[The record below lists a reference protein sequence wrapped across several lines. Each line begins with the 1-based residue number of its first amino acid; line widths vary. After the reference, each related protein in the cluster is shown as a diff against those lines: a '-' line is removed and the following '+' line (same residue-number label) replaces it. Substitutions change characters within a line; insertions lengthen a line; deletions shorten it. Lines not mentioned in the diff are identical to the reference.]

1 MPSLNTKLASAP
13 NTTSNFVLRATSS
26 TTIGNSTI
34 QDDGTNVAIGT
45 TPGTYKL
52 NVSGTFNAT
61 GAATFSSSIDA
72 SGQINSSISSN
83 SGSGSSYPLNR
94 ISNTLATQGDG
105 SSTFNF
111 SALLVQSGNGA
122 VQFYHSTSYAAG
134 TWEPQGLLNVATN
147 HPLVIRTNN
156 TERMRITSG
165 GDIGIGTTG
174 GINITSGWTNL
185 TVNGTSTGLIGIK
198 ANGTDFGAMYA
209 NIGNNNFV
217 LQAYGTSNTGN
228 MVFLTNSTTRVTING
243 STGTAL
249 FNGGNTADVNNVAI
263 RVPNNKFLSFY
274 NAADNGWA
282 FALGANSDNS
292 AGMIGNNGISFGTG
306 GSATTRMT
314 ILSGGAIQMSNN
326 STTFSI
332 GSIAGVQR
340 IQYGTGGFTTEFA
353 FLQPNDG
360 YTPIG
365 ASAFNTRSDY
375 RLKEDLKEF
384 NGLSL
389 VTDMKVYD
397 FKWREKEER
406 NYGFMAHELQEVV
419 PYVVTGTKDGMFEDE
434 PQMQGLDYSKLVPI
448 LVKSIQELETRIKQL
463 ENK

>member
-13 NTTSNFVLRATSS
+13 NTTSGYVLRATSS

-147 HPLVIRTNN
+147 HPLVVRTNN

-174 GINITSGWTNL
+174 GINVASGWTNL
-185 TVNGTSTGLIGIK
+185 T
-198 ANGTDFGAMYA
+198 ANGSTTGIIGVQIAGTNFGAMYGNLA
-209 NIGNNNFV
+209 NNNFV

-228 MVFLTNSTTRVTING
+228 MVFLTNSTERMRITSGGEVQTTGKILIND
-243 STGTAL
+243 
-249 FNGGNTADVNNVAI
+249 GGNATI
-263 RVPNNKFLSFY
+263 PCLK
-274 NAADNGWA
+274 
-282 FALGANSDNS
+282 
-292 AGMIGNNGISFGTG
+292 IGSSTTGISQNASEQLNFITN
-306 GSATTRMT
+306 SSTKMIIT
-314 ILSGGAIQMSNN
+314 SGGVLQMSNN

-332 GSIAGVQR
+332 GSIAGQQR
-340 IQYGTGGFTTEFA
+340 IQYGTGGYTTEFA

-360 YTPIG
+360 YTAIG
-365 ASAFNTRSDY
+365 AGAFNTRSDY

-384 NGLSL
+384 DGLSL

-397 FKWREKEER
+397 FKWKEKEER

-434 PQMQGLDYSKLVPI
+434 PQMQGLDYSKLVPV
-448 LVKSIQELETRIKQL
+448 LVKAIQELNQKINDQQQTINSLINR
-463 ENK
+463 